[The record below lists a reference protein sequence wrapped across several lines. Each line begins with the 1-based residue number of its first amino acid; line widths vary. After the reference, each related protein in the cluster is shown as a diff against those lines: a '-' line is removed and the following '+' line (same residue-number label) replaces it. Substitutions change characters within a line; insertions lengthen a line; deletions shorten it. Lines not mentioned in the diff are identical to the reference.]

1 MACSTTTKS
10 SRASATSSDPGRRA
24 FIDLTTRGLL
34 RAGLFGSAWAAFLR
48 TGSVAAAYPDEL
60 LSIEQYTR
68 GKLKPGD
75 VIDAGNVE
83 LVKSLL
89 DPVRLEQISTLGRK
103 LLLAPTTTDLTHLNP
118 SAYLEASARNKGR
131 ARFDDNG
138 NIVTTDGKPWIG
150 GNPFPEPTSA
160 LEVFAAHTLSWGR
173 HDVSV
178 YASREFDVDVA
189 GNVQYQ
195 YASVWAEMAA
205 VGRTVVEPKPYWPG
219 SDDKL
224 RYQSILFT
232 EPADARGTMYLNVW
246 PYDQRQ
252 FPQLYGYL
260 PAFKRVRSF
269 PTNQRFEPLVPGAE
283 LYLSDAWAAGDPF
296 LTWGNYRIV
305 QRGPHLAAVSG
316 GWTADHPNWEH
327 KTHGGPK
334 GNLFW
339 DQVVELVPEVI
350 VIDAEPVRFPR
361 APVGRKRVWFD
372 ARTLIPFQMVSYDR
386 RGELFRHFD
395 ASFGSYQDGRSSVMD
410 GTEPYWSWATVHAY
424 NVQTRRMTRIEQ
436 VREVAGGHVMRVND
450 PSVYEKYLTQAA
462 MQRQGR

>member
-1 MACSTTTKS
+1 MAHLRRFDRDHS
-10 SRASATSSDPGRRA
+10 RRA
-24 FIDLTTRGLL
+24 FLDLSGRGLL
-34 RAGLFGSAWAAFLR
+34 RAGVFGSAWAAFLR
-48 TGSVAAAYPDEL
+48 SGSVAAAYPDEL
-60 LSIEQYTR
+60 LSIEMYSR
-68 GKLKPGD
+68 GRLKPGD
-75 VIDAGNVE
+75 AIDAGNVE
-83 LVKSLL
+83 SVKALL
-89 DPVRLEQISTLGRK
+89 DPVRYRQIATMGRK
-103 LLLAPTTTDLTHLNP
+103 LVLGATTNDLTRLNP
-118 SAYLEASARNKGR
+118 SAYLEASARHKGS
-131 ARFDDNG
+131 ARFDADG
-138 NIVTTDGKPWIG
+138 NIVTTEGKRWIG
-150 GNPFPEPTSA
+150 GNPFPEPASP

-178 YASREFDVDVA
+178 YASKEYDLDAA
-189 GNVQYQ
+189 GNLQYQ

-205 VGRTVVEPKPYWPG
+205 SGRTVLEPKPYWSG
-219 SDDKL
+219 AADKL

-260 PAFKRVRSF
+260 PAFKRVRNF

-296 LTWGNYRIV
+296 LTWGNYKLV

-316 GWTADHPNWEH
+316 GWTSAHANWEH
-327 KTHGGPK
+327 TTHGGPK

-350 VIDAEPVRFPR
+350 VIEAEPTGYPR

-372 ARTLIPFQMVSYDR
+372 ARTLTPFQMVSFDR

-395 ASFGSYQDGRSSVMD
+395 AAFARYDDGRARVLD
-410 GTEPYWSWATVHAY
+410 GNEPYWSWATVHAF
-424 NVQTRRMTRIEQ
+424 NVQTQRMTRIEQ
-436 VREVAGGHVMRVND
+436 VREVAGGHRMRVND
-450 PSVYEKYLTQAA
+450 PTVYDNYLTLPA
-462 MQRQGR
+462 MQRQGG